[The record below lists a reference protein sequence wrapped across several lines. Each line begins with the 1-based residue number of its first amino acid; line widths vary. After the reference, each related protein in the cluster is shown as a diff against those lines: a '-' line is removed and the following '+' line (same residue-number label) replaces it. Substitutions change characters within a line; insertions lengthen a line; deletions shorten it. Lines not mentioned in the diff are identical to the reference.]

1 MGKSLH
7 SAGKGLHFP
16 MFIYNTKTE
25 GSTTISIYNFNLQ
38 KKETAPIETTWYLS
52 YILPQV
58 KMFE

>member
-25 GSTTISIYNFNLQ
+25 GSTTISIYFNLQ
-38 KKETAPIETTWYLS
+38 KMETAPDIETTRYLS
-52 YILPQV
+52 
-58 KMFE
+58 